1 MTINS
6 EIQTLTKVIVHEPD
20 NGIDHV
26 SPEIAEELLYDDIVF
41 LPRMIEEHY
50 TFTQTL
56 RMLLGD
62 DNVCDIQQLLQDI
75 LKDEAVRNELLQ
87 YIYDTE
93 DLSLGKYEMLKQIQP
108 EYLAATLISGVHPET
123 DESVIKPLPNLVFT
137 RDIGCVIN
145 DHLVVCKAN
154 KNARRRENFLTKF
167 IVKYHPIFA
176 SFKDKTID
184 FCIEENLEADS
195 GISIE
200 GGDIMLIHPRH
211 LLVGESERTSLDA
224 IFELKNYLFENDVVD
239 FVTIVEIP
247 NERYCM
253 HLDTIFT
260 IIDEETCVGFAPLMF
275 EKNDKVDIITY
286 SKNNQRAI
294 LHPTLKELIK
304 DIYPNM
310 KFISCGNGISPFAQ
324 REQWTDGCNFVAIK
338 PGVAYCYERNLKT
351 LNAFKEN
358 GFTVISA
365 KRILSEE
372 YTLDELNKTIIT
384 IPSAELSRARGGP
397 HCMTFPIGRK

>member
-20 NGIDHV
+20 NGIEHV

-41 LPRMIEEHY
+41 LPRMIEEHRE
-50 TFTQTL
+50 FTQTL

-62 DNVCDIQQLLQDI
+62 ENVCDIQELLQDI
-75 LKDEAVRNELLQ
+75 LKDENVRNELLD
-87 YIYDTE
+87 YVYDNE
-93 DLSLGKYEMLKQIQP
+93 DLSLGKYELLKQIEP
-108 EYLAATLISGVHPET
+108 KYLAATLISGVHPET

-176 SFKDKTID
+176 SFKDKTFD
-184 FCIEENLEADS
+184 FCIDENLEEDS

-200 GGDIMLIHPRH
+200 GGDIMLVHPRH
-211 LLVGESERTSLDA
+211 LLIGESERTSLDA
-224 IFELKNYLFENDVVD
+224 IFELKTYLFDNDVVD
-239 FVTIVEIP
+239 FITIVELP
-247 NERYCM
+247 SERYCM

-260 IIDEETCVGFAPLMF
+260 IIDEDTCVGFAPLMF

-286 SKNNQRAI
+286 AKNNARAI
-294 LHPTLKELIK
+294 LHPTLKDLIK
-304 DIYPNM
+304 TIYPNM
-310 KFISCGNGISPFAQ
+310 NFISCGNGISPYAQ
-324 REQWTDGCNFVAIK
+324 REQWTDGCNFVTIK
-338 PGVAYCYERNLKT
+338 AGVAYCYERNLKT
-351 LNAFKEN
+351 LNAFKEH
-358 GFTVISA
+358 GFTIVSA
-365 KRILSEE
+365 NNLLSEKH
-372 YTLDELNKTIIT
+372 TLDDLNKTIIT